1 MTVFGRPV
9 DNYYAALLAIS
20 NIGRVLEVL
29 SHRAK
34 EETGPR
40 YWAISGKIAQL
51 KRLRMQVREL
61 YTEGGV

>member
-1 MTVFGRPV
+1 VEITVFGKTV
-9 DNYYAALLAIS
+9 DNYFAALLAVS

-40 YWAISGKIAQL
+40 FWAISGKIAQL
-51 KRLRMQVREL
+51 KRLRMQVRSVYL
-61 YTEGGV
+61 NG